1 MVDVLEDC
9 KLVLHHLMSD
19 LVIVHSI
26 FADNFDRNH
35 HIRRLVHCNSDV
47 RKVSLAYDAAEF
59 VSLFDIFDVLKSL
72 EIFEA

>member
-1 MVDVLEDC
+1 MVDVLQDC

-47 RKVSLAYDAAEF
+47 CKVSLTYDAAEF